1 MGKLSRD
8 AIYRVHNWLGD
19 ILSSPSVVIEPEN
32 VQEIISIM
40 QDTAKYPAPVRA
52 VGSNHSTTQCGV
64 ADSGT
69 LVVMRKMKRI
79 LNIGSDTVTVE
90 AGALYIDVAQELKKH
105 NLQFY
110 VNAEIGT
117 LTVGS
122 AASCNTKKSCMAGE
136 YGEMCSYAIAM
147 KMVTP
152 SGELVEI
159 TEQQPDLL
167 QAMRSSYGLIGIIYE
182 VTFRI
187 RPLLSMAA
195 YHKTYTIE
203 QFQKQLPALIA
214 AGEAMMMFVG
224 VFTNSVTIEFRRYR
238 EDENPRKAS
247 SWQWRLRNLIWKTLA
262 PYTSYFVTRYVP
274 LKGLRYFIL
283 DAFNRL
289 GALVA
294 VLFIHGKNTLAPDQ
308 MIRFDENPGH
318 HKLTFSIWGFPV
330 ADYPRVQRDYIAF
343 CHEYYRSTGYRCNL
357 LDLAYLVSED
367 TSSLFSYSPGGA
379 VITIDPVSTGDA
391 GWDEFLVAYNDFCSR
406 NGGIPLFNQTRML
419 TRAQVVKAFGERLNT
434 FETYRARFDPAERM
448 LNDYFRQLLNRSS
461 L

>member
-1 MGKLSRD
+1 MHKLE
-8 AIYRVHNWLGD
+8 VHNWLGD
-19 ILSSPSVVIEPEN
+19 IVSSPSVVIEPEN
-32 VQEIISIM
+32 VQEIIAII
-40 QDTAKYPAPVRA
+40 QDPEKYPAPVRP

-90 AGALYIDVAQELKKH
+90 AGALYIDVGKELQKR

-136 YGEMCSYAIAM
+136 YGEMCTYAIAM

-152 SGELVEI
+152 AGERIEV

-167 QAMRSSYGLIGIIYE
+167 QVMRSSYGLLGIIYE

-187 RPLLSMAA
+187 RPLLSMTT
-195 YHKTYTIE
+195 YHKTYSIE
-203 QFQKQLPALIA
+203 QFQMQLPALIA
-214 AGEAMMMFVG
+214 TGEAMMMFVG
-224 VFTNSVTIEFRRYR
+224 VFTNTVTVEFRRYR
-238 EDENPRKAS
+238 EDEDPRKAS

-262 PYTSYFVTRYVP
+262 PYTSYFMTRYVP

-283 DAFNRL
+283 DVFNRL

-294 VLFIHGKNTLAPDQ
+294 VLLIHGKNTLAPDQ
-308 MIRFDENPGH
+308 MIHFDGSPGH
-318 HKLTFSIWGFPV
+318 HRLTFSIWGFPV
-330 ADYPRVQRDYIAF
+330 EDYPRIQRGYIAF
-343 CHEYYRSTGYRCNL
+343 CHEYYRSKGYRCNL
-357 LDLAYLVSED
+357 LDLAYLVSQD
-367 TSSLFSYSPGGA
+367 TSSLLSYSPGGA

-391 GWDEFLVAYNDFCSR
+391 GWDEFLVAYNDFCSA
-406 NGGIPLFNQTRML
+406 NGGVPLFNQTKML
-419 TRAQVVKAFGERLNT
+419 TRAQVEKAFGERLQT
-434 FETYRARFDPAERM
+434 FETYRVRFDPTGRM
-448 LNDYFRQLLNRSS
+448 LNDYFRQLFNL
-461 L
+461 